1 MTREG
6 NSYLPVEQGPTAAA
20 QGVIRGNQNNQLRL
34 PDAPQLGGGQ
44 GTSGGRITG
53 NFFHLTQLSKPNLQQ
68 SLVSGLRRYFPPLKI
83 FFII

>member
-53 NFFHLTQLSKPNLQQ
+53 NFFSFDPAQQTQSATIA
-68 SLVSGLRRYFPPLKI
+68 S
-83 FFII
+83 